1 MDEDKNVN
9 ITYETLFDLL
19 RREKDREEL
28 QKLDSAF
35 FQSVVS
41 YLEDKNRILE
51 NREGQSELF
60 HSEEK
65 AKTIKELNNIKRI
78 LKELYERRE
87 KKVINMAVDKSKS
100 KPTIIDYSCLLR
112 EERAIFDMLVG
123 ILDKGREGILA
134 NILNL
139 KMPLLDEA
147 EEKKEEKPVKAE
159 NKKETQLVRFL
170 HAVPK
175 FVGRELE
182 EYGPFEEEDVAS
194 LPSDIAQI
202 LINKRRAEEIEEEE
216 KTTA

>member
-202 LINKRRAEEIEEEE
+202 LINKRRAEEIEEEQ

>member
-1 MDEDKNVN
+1 M
-9 ITYETLFDLL
+9 
-19 RREKDREEL
+19 
-28 QKLDSAF
+28 
-35 FQSVVS
+35 
-41 YLEDKNRILE
+41 EDKNRILE

>member
-1 MDEDKNVN
+1 VDEDKNVN